1 MTPAS
6 LINECRRNGV
16 RIDLDGGALKL
27 VGAPNAVRIAVNRL
41 RPFKSAIVKHLT
53 ATTGVGAETWGP
65 YTSYSCAISPDLVK
79 ELHTLISRFAQLYNL
94 SADATARIIDV
105 AKKQS
110 AASVPETVRFF
121 KAEIDQ
127 VLRQGGR
134 E

>member
-6 LINECRRNGV
+6 LINECRKSGV
-16 RIDLDGGALKL
+16 RIDVDGDALKL
-27 VGAPNAVRIAVNRL
+27 VGARDAVRLAADRL
-41 RPFKSAIVKHLT
+41 RPFKSAIVRHLS
-53 ATTGVGAETWGP
+53 AAKGVRTEVWGP
-65 YTSYSCAISPDLVK
+65 YTPYCCAISPDVVT
-79 ELHTLISRFAQLYNL
+79 ELHALIARFAQLYCL
-94 SADATARIIDV
+94 SAEATARIIDV

-127 VLRQGGR
+127 VSRQGDR

>member
-6 LINECRRNGV
+6 LIEECKKSGV
-16 RIDLDGGALKL
+16 SVALSHGALKL
-27 VGAPNAVRIAVNRL
+27 VGAPNAVRIAANRL

-53 ATTGVGAETWGP
+53 ATTGDGAQTWGP
-65 YTSYSCAISPDLVK
+65 CTPYCCAISPDLVT

-94 SADATARIIDV
+94 SAEATARIIDV

-127 VLRQGGR
+127 VSRQGDR